1 MRRYRAPPPPPA
13 ALAARLSATRP
24 PPQFLGYVDEP
35 FVILMEYLPAGDL
48 RQYWRRHHLNT
59 SKKVDICIDVLRAL
73 AYLHNRRP
81 AAIIHRDVKPT
92 NVLMTNSGVA
102 KLTDFGL
109 SRIVGVNS
117 TYEMLAPAAAPAA
130 APASAPAAAPA
141 SAPDPTDPSRGAASR
156 RADDPV
162 HAARRD
168 AGRGAGGPHEQRGG
182 GRPPPPRCSRTTS
195 APSVIWRPK
204 RRRRG
209 TRPRSTST
217 APASPSTSSSRARAS
232 TRAGRLR
239 WRSRRRRSSRSSG
252 GWATRTRRRRPPA
265 LELIDAFA
273 ATQSAGTDSFLKR
286 PFAKER
292 PSPISSKESSA
303 EPSPAL
309 PRLFETTMNGSP
321 ALPPTK
327 APLEA
332 PAEAVYDFRAANAGG
347 CCVVM

>member
-1 MRRYRAPPPPPA
+1 
-13 ALAARLSATRP
+13 
-24 PPQFLGYVDEP
+24 
-35 FVILMEYLPAGDL
+35 MEYLPAGDL

-141 SAPDPTDPSRGAASR
+141 SAPDPTDPSLPPPDEPTTPYTPPEEPPAAAPEALSPNSAAAAAAAAASLLSHNVGTER
-156 RADDPV
+156 YMAPEASTPRYTTKVDIY
-162 HAARRD
+162 
-168 AGRGAGGPHEQRGG
+168 GAGVTFYELFEGASFDPR
-182 GRPPPPRCSRTTS
+182 RPFAMALT
-195 APSVIWRPK
+195 PSKVEPLL
-204 RRRRG
+204 RRMG
-209 TRPRSTST
+209 HKD
-217 APASPSTSSSRARAS
+217 PS
-232 TRAGRLR
+232 
-239 WRSRRRRSSRSSG
+239 
-252 GWATRTRRRRPPA
+252 RRPPA